1 VSAAVV
7 STSRPGDVALLRE
20 AGFGGFH
27 SVSHLQ
33 RTRCL
38 EVPVERGVYAV
49 VRDTELPPE
58 FMERSVGG
66 WYRQKD
72 PSVPVDDLVANWVEG
87 AQVLY
92 LGRARGPG
100 VRSLLQQRV
109 KRYIRFG
116 QGKAIAHWDGRLIW
130 QLRDHVALTLAW
142 RVATA
147 EEDPADIEATL
158 LEAFKARH
166 DRLPFANLREE
177 HAE

>member
-1 VSAAVV
+1 MSAAVV
-7 STSRPGDVALLRE
+7 STSHRWDVALLRE
-20 AGFGGFH
+20 TGFRGFH

-72 PSVPVDDLVANWVEG
+72 PSVAVNELVANWVEG
-87 AQVLY
+87 ARVLY

-116 QGKAIAHWDGRLIW
+116 QGKAIAHWGGRFIW
-130 QLRDHVALTLAW
+130 QLRDHAALEFAW

-147 EEDPADIEATL
+147 DEDPANIEATL

-177 HAE
+177 DPA